1 MCKFRVLVA
10 DNDASYRESLIRDVL
25 PPDYEP
31 VEAEN
36 PERAKEKLDRELIH
50 LALVDI
56 RLRNDD
62 DDKNDDSGLQ
72 LCNEIDP
79 SIPRIILTG
88 FPAWA
93 EVRQAM
99 GPQTGG
105 HRRADAFIDK
115 KEGRHNVRKI
125 VSQVL
130 ADEYEVFPQQRFAVL
145 TSGGDS
151 PGMNAAIWAIV
162 RAGLQSSV
170 EVFGVY
176 DGYRG
181 LVENKIQKLRWN
193 DVSNIVERGGT
204 ILGTARYEEFQ
215 RHDIREHAVD
225 NLLRKHISG
234 LIVIG
239 GDGSMNGAKALAA
252 QMRARGASLHTIALP
267 GTIDN
272 DLYGTDM
279 SLGAD
284 SAAQAIIAEL
294 RNLIAPAQALGR
306 VFVVEVMGRY
316 AGYLALA
323 AGLGVAA
330 DAVIVPEE
338 SIVVRPV
345 AGSVKSRVDLGRT
358 LAEFPTLVTKIARR
372 LELAF
377 TAGKRSGFVVLSE
390 GVRLLT
396 NRDMAKEAE
405 EVLNNEIKQWPESVI
420 HPDVRVQ
427 VLGHPVRGVPP
438 SRHDVWLGSTLG
450 DAAVQAL
457 LQNKSEIML
466 GWSEE
471 KGVTETLFDV
481 VVRESNKAPVD
492 IWTDRPKWRKM
503 RELLDKLATTPV
515 RSDAAQL
522 TKSGQPL
529 LTSARV

>member
-1 MCKFRVLVA
+1 MCKFRILVA
-10 DNDASYRESLIRDVL
+10 DNDPSYRESLIRDVL

-31 VEAEN
+31 VEAST
-36 PERAKEKLDRELIH
+36 PEEARDRLAHGPIH

-56 RLRNDD
+56 RLSNDD
-62 DDKNDDSGLQ
+62 DPNDDSGLQ
-72 LCNEIDP
+72 LCRDIDP
-79 SIPRIILTG
+79 SIPRVLLTG
-88 FPAWA
+88 YPAW
-93 EVRQAM
+93 ELVRWAM
-99 GPQTGG
+99 GPQAGRR
-105 HRRADAFIDK
+105 RRADAFIEKREARRD
-115 KEGRHNVRKI
+115 VRD
-125 VSQVL
+125 VVAHVL
-130 ADEYEVFPQQRFAVL
+130 ANEYEVFPQRRFAVL

-170 EVFGVY
+170 EVFGVH

-181 LVENKIQKLRWN
+181 LVEDSIVKMRWN
-193 DVSNIVERGGT
+193 DVGSIVERGGT

-215 RHDIREHAVD
+215 RGETREHAVD
-225 NLLRKHISG
+225 NLMRKHISG

-252 QMRARGASLHTIALP
+252 QMRARGASLHTVALP

-272 DLYGTDM
+272 DLYGADT

-284 SAAQAIIAEL
+284 SAANAMIAEL

-338 SIVVRPV
+338 SIVVRPG
-345 AGSVKSRVDLGRT
+345 AGPVKGRVDLAKT

-377 TAGKRSGFVVLSE
+377 AAGKRNGFVILSE

-405 EVLNNEIKQWPESVI
+405 ELLNNEIKQWPESVT

-457 LQNKSEIML
+457 LGGKSEIML

-471 KGVTETLFDV
+471 KGVIETPFDA
-481 VVRESNKAPVD
+481 VVRESNKAPAD
-492 IWTDRPKWRKM
+492 IWKDRPKWRQM
-503 RELLDKLATTPV
+503 RELLDKLATTPPRPV
-515 RSDAAQL
+515 AAHS
-522 TKSGQPL
+522 KHP
-529 LTSARV
+529 